1 MHLKLYG
8 SFGGSA
14 GYTFAI
20 ENPKGSY
27 FFRTDEAKQLM
38 EPDPDMPDWRP
49 AVECEFHFCVFNGG
63 EYRKAT
69 KVLTNNPAI
78 IHFLGCKDKAHWPE
92 APDPQFLCGTDVR
105 PADLNL
111 IGASGINEQKR
122 HCCQFSHNHPML
134 CMDRPAMDG
143 QPYPHSF
150 CGQVMFNVNRWFRSP
165 SVGMGN
171 RKTFG

>member
-38 EPDPDMPDWRP
+38 EPDPDMPEWRP

-78 IHFLGCKDKAHWPE
+78 IHFLGRKDKVPHSLDDYETVGDLLEAVRVQAERDKCPKAPKAHPQGVDDWGYLELPQP
-92 APDPQFLCGTDVR
+92 AGDPDHPQV
-105 PADLNL
+105 
-111 IGASGINEQKR
+111 QR
-122 HCCQFSHNHPML
+122 HLEPQRHKL
-134 CMDRPAMDG
+134 RKAAGDG
-143 QPYPHSF
+143 Q
-150 CGQVMFNVNRWFRSP
+150 GEL
-165 SVGMGN
+165 G
-171 RKTFG
+171 